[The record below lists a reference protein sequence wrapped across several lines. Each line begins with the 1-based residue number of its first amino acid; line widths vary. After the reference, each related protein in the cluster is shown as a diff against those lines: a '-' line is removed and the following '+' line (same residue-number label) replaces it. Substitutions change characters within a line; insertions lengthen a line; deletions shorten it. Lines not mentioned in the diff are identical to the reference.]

1 MTDHHKKL
9 THDLFGRRTDR
20 RRIVKGVAGAGIA
33 GVTGA
38 RSFMSRPVVGAA
50 QEVADL
56 PAGMAIVASPR
67 MPLFDVGGADVAKL
81 LGASIESWS
90 EVGAAVELPV
100 EPLAIDGQVPEGMT
114 PTASFASYD
123 ELATELMKRPGAV
136 ALVPA
141 DQVDFRANV
150 LAVDG
155 YDPVRQMAGDEETLR
170 IGVVGDIVPGRNVHF
185 KMVAYGDYTHP
196 FLKIASELNSY
207 DLTFANLEGNLSN
220 NIEPPTDAHTFSFV
234 SSPQMLDGFK
244 LAGIDAV
251 TLANNHSTWNSEGWG
266 TSALTDTL
274 DALDS
279 AGIARFGAGYNLGE
293 ARAPWTTEARGKRIA
308 IVGIDGVTANESPRD
323 QGATVEGS
331 WLGGDG
337 YAGASDD
344 RPGTNPYTEDQ
355 FLSDIEALTADYD
368 IVIPYFHFGVEYVAV
383 PPDWAVQGARGAID
397 AGATMVLTNHP
408 HVIQGM
414 EVYAGKP
421 IVYSMGNFI
430 FDQMFSVEVRT
441 GLILE
446 IVLRGNSVV
455 GLRARGIEIE
465 DFNQPRL
472 MDAGEQASLMD
483 RFWDASDRLAA
494 RDS

>member
-1 MTDHHKKL
+1 MTDNKNVPSRDFL
-9 THDLFGRRTDR
+9 RRRTDR
-20 RRIVKGVAGAGIA
+20 RRLVKGAAGAGIA
-33 GVTGA
+33 GATGA
-38 RSFMSRPVVGAA
+38 RLFTQRPVSAAA

-56 PAGMAIVASPR
+56 PAGMALVASPR

-81 LGASIESWS
+81 LGASVESWS
-90 EVGAAVELPV
+90 EVGAPIELPI
-100 EPLAIDGQVPEGMT
+100 EPLTIEGQVPDGMT
-114 PTASFASYD
+114 PTESFASYD

-141 DQVDFRANV
+141 DQVDFQANV

-155 YDPVRQMAGDEETLR
+155 YDPVRQMGGDEETLR

-220 NIEPPTDAHTFSFV
+220 NIQAPTDAHTFSFV

-293 ARAPWTTEARGKRIA
+293 ARSAWTTETRGKRIA

-323 QGATVEGS
+323 QGATVWGS
-331 WLGGDG
+331 AFGEDS
-337 YAGASDD
+337 YAGATDD
-344 RPGTNPYTEDQ
+344 RPGTNPFAQDQ
-355 FLSDIEALTADYD
+355 FLADIEALTGEYD

-383 PPDWAVQGARGAID
+383 PPDWAVQGAHGAID

-446 IVLRGNSVV
+446 IVLRGNNVV
-455 GLRARGIEIE
+455 GLRARGVEIE

-494 RDS
+494 RES